1 MSVLSSFIIIWALQN
16 ISPGGQLWTEGNGGT
31 SASKKIVSH
40 FRPVFLQLAHF
51 VNTKNKTK
59 KETGK
64 DEVSLKKK
72 KDIKKKLFQVQ
83 TFLIC

>member
-16 ISPGGQLWTEGNGGT
+16 ISPSGQLWTEGNGGT
-31 SASKKIVSH
+31 SASENFVNH

-59 KETGK
+59 QKETGK
-64 DEVSLKKK
+64 D
-72 KDIKKKLFQVQ
+72 
-83 TFLIC
+83 